1 MTTRRERESLT
12 RIKREKSTV
21 GKSLRRSIAAAVL
34 FVSWTSSS
42 ARSLLGPAPLLSLS
56 LSLSPSLSLP
66 PSSAGIPPRRAA
78 ALAHEKP
85 NISKT
90 TKTPTPSPSGLP
102 ADLQR
107 LSFAGRPVSEE
118 LLPLALL
125 GVTDDSTLHC
135 SLALLGGGKKRKKKT
150 YTKPKK
156 QKHKHRK
163 VKLGVL
169 KFFKV
174 DDGGKVERLRQAC
187 PQCGP
192 ATFMAKHFDRV
203 YCGKC
208 HVTYMVEGGAAG
220 GGKGKKK

>member
-1 MTTRRERESLT
+1 ML
-12 RIKREKSTV
+12 
-21 GKSLRRSIAAAVL
+21 
-34 FVSWTSSS
+34 
-42 ARSLLGPAPLLSLS
+42 
-56 LSLSPSLSLP
+56 
-66 PSSAGIPPRRAA
+66 
-78 ALAHEKP
+78 
-85 NISKT
+85 
-90 TKTPTPSPSGLP
+90 TKTSKQKRQRFSPPPSPSGLP

-107 LSFAGRPVSEE
+107 LSFAGRPVAAEDS
-118 LLPLALL
+118 LALL
-125 GVTDDSTLHC
+125 GVSDDSTLHC

-174 DDGGKVERLRQAC
+174 DDSGKVERLRQAC

>member
-1 MTTRRERESLT
+1 MVKEDS
-12 RIKREKSTV
+12 
-21 GKSLRRSIAAAVL
+21 RRSIAAAVVFFYL
-34 FVSWTSSS
+34 RLRSSFVSSTSSS
-42 ARSLLGPAPLLSLS
+42 SSLDLAPRPPVPRTRSPHR
-56 LSLSPSLSLP
+56 
-66 PSSAGIPPRRAA
+66 PSSPLIPNLQNP
-78 ALAHEKP
+78 KP
-85 NISKT
+85 QNIH
-90 TKTPTPSPSGLP
+90 PTPGLP
-102 ADLQR
+102 AALQR
-107 LSFAGRPVSEE
+107 LAFAGRPLASSSDEDS
-118 LLPLALL
+118 LALL

-220 GGKGKKK
+220 GKGKKK

>member
-1 MTTRRERESLT
+1 M
-12 RIKREKSTV
+12 RIKREKG
-21 GKSLRRSIAAAVL
+21 GKSRLRRFSIAAAVGRRRL
-34 FVSWTSSS
+34 FLFDLFPS
-42 ARSLLGPAPLLSLS
+42 PLSLS
-56 LSLSPSLSLP
+56 LASVPAPSLL
-66 PSSAGIPPRRAA
+66 AA
-78 ALAHEKP
+78 AGTRSRFSFFLKKKR
-85 NISKT
+85 NLRKNFT
-90 TKTPTPSPSGLP
+90 GLP
-102 ADLQR
+102 AGLQR
-107 LSFAGRPVSEE
+107 LSFAGRPVSCAEDSSS
-118 LLPLALL
+118 LALL

-220 GGKGKKK
+220 AGGKGKKK

>member
-1 MTTRRERESLT
+1 LTRNKRERTVTKES
-12 RIKREKSTV
+12 
-21 GKSLRRSIAAAVL
+21 RRSIAAAVVCFFDLL
-34 FVSWTSSS
+34 F
-42 ARSLLGPAPLLSLS
+42 LSS
-56 LSLSPSLSLP
+56 LSLSPVGPAAPL
-66 PSSAGIPPRRAA
+66 SSAAVPPRRT
-78 ALAHEKP
+78 LRFLTTTP
-85 NISKT
+85 NLRKTETKISNH
-90 TKTPTPSPSGLP
+90 PGLP
-102 ADLQR
+102 ASLQR
-107 LSFAGRPVSEE
+107 LTFAGRPVSSDEDS
-118 LLPLALL
+118 LALV
-125 GVTDDSTLHC
+125 GVAADSTLHC

-174 DDGGKVERLRQAC
+174 DDGGKVERLRQTC

-220 GGKGKKK
+220 GKSKKK